1 MVVKI
6 VVIWAMTLTCLVLWL
21 VESARSWLLD
31 PLGCHLNRLFGLCLT
46 VLAGDVPKELVLSIV
61 PIPASNTGVA
71 DIWLVLHMSSLVI
84 VGSLVIEHLE

>member
-6 VVIWAMTLTCLVLWL
+6 VVTWAMTLTCLVLWL

-46 VLAGDVPKELVLSIV
+46 MLAGVVPK
-61 PIPASNTGVA
+61 
-71 DIWLVLHMSSLVI
+71 
-84 VGSLVIEHLE
+84 